1 MTKLYI
7 IRWKSEIF
15 ALSVVEAENEEEARK
30 KAMENLD
37 KDFGIEQESLK
48 FIDWEIDKITE
59 IDDVKYK

>member
-1 MTKLYI
+1 MAKLYV

-37 KDFGIEQESLK
+37 EDFEIEQESLK
-48 FIDWEIDKITE
+48 FIDWKIDKITE

>member
-1 MTKLYI
+1 MTKLYV

-37 KDFGIEQESLK
+37 EDFEIEQESLK